1 MMISVQKLSLIYI
14 LLSKRRLDA
23 TGRRDY
29 GALDEVE
36 ERVQRLLSLTRP
48 LIRATESQKAAVILP
63 VEPRDIPKLVEAFSC
78 VICKGKRSSIRTY
91 TSLVSLEYLALCSF
105 IFFHTAVPE
114 KLK

>member
-1 MMISVQKLSLIYI
+1 MMISVQKLTLIHI

-91 TSLVSLEYLALCSF
+91 VFSVLRILSVV
-105 IFFHTAVPE
+105 FFHLFSHSCT
-114 KLK
+114 